1 MAMKA
6 NPPHFVTL
14 GWETYRMLEWMKC
27 MVFVAAHADENLQ
40 IPAQRAYT
48 RGSQLDEHPDKI
60 G

>member
-1 MAMKA
+1 
-6 NPPHFVTL
+6 
-14 GWETYRMLEWMKC
+14 MLEWMKC